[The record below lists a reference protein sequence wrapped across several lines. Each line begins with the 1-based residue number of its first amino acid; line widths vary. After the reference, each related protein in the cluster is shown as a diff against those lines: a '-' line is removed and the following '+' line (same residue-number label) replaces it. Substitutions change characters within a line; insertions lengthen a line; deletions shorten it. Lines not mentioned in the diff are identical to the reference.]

1 MLNGSKR
8 WGAVPVA
15 RSREFPDFF
24 SYDTDLVSA
33 PLG

>member
-15 RSREFPDFF
+15 RSREFQTF
-24 SYDTDLVSA
+24 SVMTDLVSA